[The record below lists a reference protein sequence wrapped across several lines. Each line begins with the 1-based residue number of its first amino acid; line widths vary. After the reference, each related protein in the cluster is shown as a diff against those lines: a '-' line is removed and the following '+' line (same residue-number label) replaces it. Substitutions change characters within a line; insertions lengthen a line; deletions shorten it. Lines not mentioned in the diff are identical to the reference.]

1 MAQIRP
7 KIGLFRS
14 KKCWKFE
21 FSAKFNIKKWISRY
35 KCWNFIIATW
45 YYRDIIVCQKYR
57 ASPEDLELID
67 SFIQILGKDFRKY
80 QKQFQHKS
88 ARSKKNYEAL
98 ICIEMCSNF
107 ADDQVFEDSCEIN
120 IEVNEFSKTNS
131 GLPYDGIR
139 NCELT
144 SNSTVFL
151 CTGWFCKNTAQTIW
165 NKLFQLEMTS
175 KSEIFRKPPVQKII
189 SMVSRFQMIMTSTKQ
204 SWKIK
209 KSIFT
214 SFQTANQPFH

>member
-1 MAQIRP
+1 MAGIKDEQGFKRLDFRKTIDVNEKFKNTVRST
-7 KIGLFRS
+7 KLKGREHWTRGQHFSEVSFDDYLEIFKQEFGLKQVNSVFFALTNG
-14 KKCWKFE
+14 KL
-21 FSAKFNIKKWISRY
+21 
-35 KCWNFIIATW
+35 
-45 YYRDIIVCQKYR
+45 V
-57 ASPEDLELID
+57 EDLELID

-88 ARSKKNYEAL
+88 VRSKKNYEAL

-151 CTGWFCKNTAQTIW
+151 CTGWFCKNTAQTI
-165 NKLFQLEMTS
+165 
-175 KSEIFRKPPVQKII
+175 
-189 SMVSRFQMIMTSTKQ
+189 
-204 SWKIK
+204 
-209 KSIFT
+209 
-214 SFQTANQPFH
+214 